1 MLIRYIFIILF
12 SFLFSL
18 ILPDIVRRFLSSTG
32 LIPEKAPA
40 SIGGIS
46 ICLSVIAVSLMFPGA
61 KIITQPKLSGLL
73 LAGAA
78 MLIFGVID
86 DLKELSVMP
95 KFLTQLMAI
104 GLLLLFGIKSQ
115 IPHIGALLNLLITVL
130 WVLGITNALNHLD
143 VADGIAASIA
153 VTSCLAFF
161 IFTSFTGQAGL
172 GLLCLILAG
181 AILGFLKHN
190 LPPAKIYLGNA
201 GSHFL
206 GFTLAAAA
214 LSVNYSALKSGIAV
228 FIPLIILGVPI
239 LDTAYLALARLKQGK
254 SPLAKSNDHI
264 VLRLLRKG
272 FSKHDILALAV
283 LCGVFFCAGG
293 IILAYSLM

>member
-1 MLIRYIFIILF
+1 MLIKYFSIILL
-12 SFLFSL
+12 SF
-18 ILPDIVRRFLSSTG
+18 FLSAVLPGIIRRLFPSAR
-32 LIPEKAPA
+32 LIPENAPA
-40 SIGGIS
+40 GIGGIS
-46 ICLSVIAVSLMFPGA
+46 ICFSLIAVSLMFPGV
-61 KIITQPKLSGLL
+61 KIITRPKLSGLL

-86 DLKELSVMP
+86 DLKELSVAP

-115 IPHIGALLNLLITVL
+115 IPHIGAFLNLLITVL

-143 VADGIAASIA
+143 VADGIAASVA

-161 IFTSFTGQAGL
+161 ILASFTGQAGL

-206 GFTLAAAA
+206 GFTLAAVA
-214 LSVNYSALKSGIAV
+214 LSVNYSVLKSGIAV
-228 FIPLIILGVPI
+228 LIPLIILGVPI

-264 VLRLLRKG
+264 VLQLLKKG
-272 FSKHDILALAV
+272 FSKHSILALAV
-283 LCGVFFCAGG
+283 LCSVFFCAGG
-293 IILAYSLM
+293 IILAYSLI